1 MENKGLWKIFK
12 ESLCEDNGN
21 GSGMRF
27 GFYIVLVSVLAMAF
41 MYLHNQLEVK
51 GTIEWFGLN
60 SLLVTLLSLI
70 ITGKIIQKTKEANVD
85 GGQKAEPTD
94 VKQEIKDVATQL
106 QNQIT
111 EAAK

>member
-1 MENKGLWKIFK
+1 MKPKSLWQIFK

-27 GFYIVLVSVLAMAF
+27 GFYIVLISVLAMAF

-85 GGQKAEPTD
+85 GGQKIEPSNVAQE
-94 VKQEIKDVATQL
+94 VKNVANQL
-106 QNQIT
+106 QDQIA
-111 EAAK
+111 EATK